1 VLQVKERAPTP
12 FPSVVFTF
20 GLVVESIKEFRG
32 ASCTLVGW
40 VDKVLEHAL
49 TKKNI
54 NNKFKVTIIWPFNP
68 KVMDDKSRPSV
79 IYTTEPNPDF
89 SNDDTINFNNAI
101 DEDQW
106 GEDGFTTQLLNITIR
121 KDVRTKLDG

>member
-1 VLQVKERAPTP
+1 MVQDEYIIKKMKDDAMVKNNRCEPN
-12 FPSVVFTF
+12 
-20 GLVVESIKEFRG
+20 K
-32 ASCTLVGW
+32 CTLVGW